1 MTDPRFVTSDSELE
15 LVVGELLTCESYAI
29 DTEFHRERT
38 YFPRLALVQ
47 VAWPG
52 GLALIDPLAVD
63 LRAFGAVLDSDVLA
77 VLHAAD
83 QDLEVL
89 ELACGTVP
97 QRIFDTQIGAGFL
110 GLGTPSL
117 ASVYE
122 RWCGVRLSKGP
133 RMTDW
138 LQRPLTDEQLD
149 YASNDVRHLL
159 AARDAIVDD
168 LDQRGRTQWAIDEC
182 ELLRTRRRG
191 RRDPD
196 EAWRRIKEARTLKG
210 QSRSV
215 ARSLAAWRE
224 RRAADL
230 DLPVRFVLSDIAL
243 VSVAQA
249 APRERAGLEAVRG
262 VDRSMRD
269 DVASAV
275 LAAVAEGLAA
285 PAPPVEEGTPSA
297 LERDLRPAAALISA
311 WVSQLARDLAIDTAL
326 LATRADIEAFLRGDD
341 DARLTE
347 GWRAE
352 LAGDPLRA
360 LLAGQ
365 AAVAFAGGGELVIEQ
380 RSNRPLA

>member
-1 MTDPRFVTSDSELE
+1 MTDARFVTSAAELE
-15 LVVGELLTCESYAI
+15 LVCEGVLACDSYAI

-47 VAWPG
+47 VAWDG

-63 LRAFGAVLDSDVLA
+63 LRPFAAVLDSDVLA

-89 ELACGTVP
+89 ELACGDVP
-97 QRIFDTQIGAGFL
+97 RRIFDTQIGAGFL

-138 LQRPLTDEQLD
+138 LQRPLTAEQLD

-159 AARDAIVDD
+159 AARDAIVSD
-168 LDQRGRTQWAIDEC
+168 LDVRGRTQWAIDEC
-182 ELLRTRRRG
+182 EILRTRRRG

-196 EAWRRIKEARTLKG
+196 EAWRRIKEARTLRG
-210 QSRSV
+210 NARSV

-249 APRERAGLEAVRG
+249 APRDRASLDAVRG
-262 VDRSMRD
+262 VDRSIREE
-269 DVASAV
+269 VASAM

-285 PAPPVEEGTPSA
+285 PAPPADEGAVAP

-326 LATRADIEAFLRGDD
+326 LATRADIESFLRGDD
-341 DARLTE
+341 DARLLV

-365 AAVAFAGGGELVIEQ
+365 AAVAFAGDGELVIEQ
-380 RSNRPLA
+380 RSNLPLA

>member
-1 MTDPRFVTSDSELE
+1 MTEPVFVRSSSALDD
-15 LVVGELLTCESYAI
+15 VVGELLGCESYAI

-47 VAWPG
+47 VAWSG
-52 GLALIDPLAVD
+52 GLALIDPLEVD
-63 LRAFGAVLDSDVLA
+63 LAPFAAVLDSDVLA

-89 ELACGTVP
+89 ELACGDVP
-97 QRIFDTQIGAGFL
+97 RRIFDTQIGAGFL

-117 ASVYE
+117 ATVYE

-138 LQRPLTDEQLD
+138 LQRPLTEEQLD

-159 AARDAIVDD
+159 AARDAIVSD

-196 EAWRRIKEARTLKG
+196 EAWRRIKEARTLRG

-249 APRERAGLEAVRG
+249 APRDRAGLESVRG

-269 DVASAV
+269 DVV
-275 LAAVAEGLAA
+275 NGLLAAVAEGLSSPVPPSDDAA
-285 PAPPVEEGTPSA
+285 PSP

-326 LATRADIEAFLRGDD
+326 LATRADIEAFLRGDA
-341 DARLTE
+341 DARLAE

-352 LAGDPLRA
+352 LAGDPLRS
-360 LLAGQ
+360 LLAGE

-380 RSNRPLA
+380 RSHRPLA